1 MFRNSKIYSLHQ
13 PRQLYFFL
21 DYTPA
26 FLKSQRLQIRFF
38 VLPRSFAVSLFK
50 GFGII
55 AAARKADGSAS
66 GQSAGNPE
74 PERTW
79 VPKNEDAKRF
89 LGKPGEIKETFDKN
103 GYRIFIGTKNI

>member
-13 PRQLYFFL
+13 PRQLCFFL
-21 DYTPA
+21 IIHPSFYKVNGYKFD
-26 FLKSQRLQIRFF
+26 FLYSLG
-38 VLPRSFAVSLFK
+38 VLPYRFFK

-66 GQSAGNPE
+66 GQSSGNPE

-89 LGKPGEIKETFDKN
+89 LGKPGEIKETFNKN